1 MKYIAIGIL
10 IPILVLAIP
19 NVYAESNSKRASDGF
34 NDGSQAALS
43 DKQNGNSFNPA
54 CDPTG
59 AHTSD
64 GQHTTT
70 YCNAWTNGYTS
81 AWNDVGSSFT
91 NPGTGDSG
99 LKDKF
104 CNFLHSGDGAAAS
117 ALVTLLGY
125 GSVAAAAQ
133 ALCV

>member
-1 MKYIAIGIL
+1 MKYLTIGIL

-19 NVYAESNSKRASDGF
+19 NAYAESNSKRASDGF

-43 DKQNGNSFNPA
+43 DKQNGNSYNPA

-59 AHTSD
+59 AQTSD

-81 AWNDVGSSFT
+81 AWNDIGSSFT
-91 NPGTGDSG
+91 NTGTSNGG

-104 CNFLHSGDGAAAS
+104 CNFLHSGDGEAAS
-117 ALVTLLGY
+117 ALVTLLGC
-125 GSVAAAAQ
+125 GSVAATAQ